1 MRILHVLDHS
11 IPLQTGYALRTQSI
25 LRQQR
30 AFGLETFQL
39 TGPRQGPAPPTNE
52 EQIDGWHFY
61 RTPPP
66 GGLLEGVPVFEEIE
80 RIGEISYRIE
90 RIARRMRPNILHAHS
105 PVLNAIS
112 ALRVGRRLN
121 MPVVYEVRALW
132 EDAAVN
138 RGSAREG
145 GLRYRLIRS
154 VETWAFKRVDE
165 ITTISEELRADIIA
179 RGIPKEKVT
188 VVPDAVEI
196 GDFRADRVPCL
207 ELKRQLGLDG
217 SLVLGFFGSFHD
229 KAGIQVLLR
238 ALPQVLAKCNEVRL
252 LLIGDGPLEAQIRQL
267 ATELGIAEKLV
278 FAGRVSPADSQRYLD
293 LVDILLYPDLSTRQ
307 TELVTPFDLLLA
319 MARGSLLAAS
329 DVGGHRQLIRHGE
342 TGVLFKPDDTVALAS
357 AILGLIF
364 TPESW
369 PALKGAA
376 RRFVEV
382 DRNPA
387 AIFERYGNVYGRV
400 TQSPS
405 QQ

>member
-52 EQIDGWHFY
+52 EEIDGWHFY

-66 GGLLEGVPVFEEIE
+66 GGLLEGVPVLEEIE
-80 RIGEISYRIE
+80 RVGEISFRIE
-90 RIARRMRPNILHAHS
+90 RISRRMRPNILHAHS
-105 PVLNAIS
+105 PVLNALS

-121 MPVVYEVRALW
+121 LPVVYEVRALW

-145 GLRYRLIRS
+145 GLRYRLIRG

-196 GDFRADRVPCL
+196 DDFRVDRMPSP
-207 ELKRQLGLDG
+207 ELKHQLGLDG
-217 SLVLGFFGSFHD
+217 SLVLGFSGPFNAR
-229 KAGIQVLLR
+229 AGLPVLLR
-238 ALPQVLAKCNEVRL
+238 ALPQVLEKYGGVRL
-252 LLIGDGPLEAQIRQL
+252 LLIGDGPLDAQIRQL
-267 ATELGIAEKLV
+267 AMELGIADKLV
-278 FAGRVSPADSQRYLD
+278 IVGRVSPPDSRQYLD
-293 LVDILLYPDLSTRQ
+293 MIDILLYTGSSRQ
-307 TELVTPFDLLLA
+307 AELVTPFDLLLA
-319 MARGSLLAAS
+319 MARGSLIAAS
-329 DVGGHRQLIRHGE
+329 DVGGHRHLIRHGE
-342 TGVLFKPDDTVALAS
+342 TGVLFKPDDSVALAS
-357 AILGLIF
+357 AIIELINA
-364 TPESW
+364 PERW
-369 PALKGAA
+369 PTLKGAA

-387 AIFERYGNVYGRV
+387 AVFERYGNVYDRV
-400 TQSPS
+400 AQSS
-405 QQ
+405 SHQ